1 MIEERRKYRR
11 TPKRIR
17 LEFRRKGLL
26 FPRGAPDTADAVDV
40 SSTGVRINTRMAL
53 AKGERVRLLMR
64 SAAGDDE
71 LPFAGR
77 VVWARALQEKGESY
91 TQAGVEFTKL
101 GLKQRVL
108 LVRLATGF

>member
-1 MIEERRKYRR
+1 MIEERRRYRR

-17 LEFRRKGLL
+17 LEFRKKGLL
-26 FPRGAPDTADAVDV
+26 FLEGAVDTAEATDV
-40 SSTGVRINTRMAL
+40 SSTGVRISTRMGL
-53 AKGERVRLLMR
+53 SKGERVKLLI
-64 SAAGDDE
+64 SSVPGEPE

-77 VVWARALQEKGESY
+77 VVWTRALQEKGESY
-91 TQAGVEFTKL
+91 TQAGIEFVRL